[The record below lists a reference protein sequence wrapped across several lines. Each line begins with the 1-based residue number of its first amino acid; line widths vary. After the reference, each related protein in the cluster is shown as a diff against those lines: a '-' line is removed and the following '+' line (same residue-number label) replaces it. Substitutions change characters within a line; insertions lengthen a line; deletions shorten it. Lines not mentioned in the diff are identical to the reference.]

1 MKSIL
6 RTVFIGFVLF
16 FLMACLIGKS
26 VTGIPGASP
35 SNAPEATSVST
46 AANTT
51 TGGTTAAAKGK
62 PNIIFI
68 LTDDLNADEMQYMPK
83 MQSLIAGQGL
93 TFSNYFVP
101 ESLCCPSRAS
111 TLRGQYPHNTQV
123 LSNDPPL
130 GGFQKFYDL
139 GEDKSDVAVWLQ
151 AAGYHTML
159 AGKYLNGYPLK
170 DNHMYIPPG
179 WNEWYSASSGT
190 DAYSEFNYTLNENG
204 KEVHYGDQPQDYGTD
219 VYVGKA
225 MDFIQRSD
233 KAGQPFF
240 VYLAVYA
247 PHAPYTPAPRHADLF
262 PEAKA
267 PQTPNYNEADV
278 SDKPGYISN
287 RPLLTRK
294 QKDNIDTAYRKR
306 LQSLQAVDEGI
317 EKIINTL
324 QADGQLDNTYI
335 FFTSDNGYHLG
346 NHRQILG
353 KIAPYEEELHLRL
366 MVRGPG
372 VPAGKTVDNLVGNVD
387 LAPTWAEIG
396 GAKLPDFVDGRSLV
410 PLLGDTPTPLAQWR
424 QAFSLEWGS
433 NPLPALA
440 ANATA
445 EPTSEDPNGE
455 LEPHDQDQQE
465 SKALPASVKKKLAI
479 PFFRGV
485 RTQTMSYVEYQ
496 TGEVELY
503 DIQKDPYQLNNL
515 AAGADPS
522 LLAELSARIKEL
534 ALCKAD
540 TCRTAEDAAFKFIK

>member
-1 MKSIL
+1 MKAIL
-6 RTVFIGFVLF
+6 RTAFIGFVFF
-16 FLMACLIGKS
+16 FLMACLVGS
-26 VTGIPGASP
+26 SATGTSGALPVNTSAAVNP
-35 SNAPEATSVST
+35 SGPENPTVGGT
-46 AANTT
+46 AAVV
-51 TGGTTAAAKGK
+51 KGK

-83 MQSLIAGQGL
+83 MQSLIAGQGI
-93 TFSNYFVP
+93 TFSDYFVP

-111 TLRGQYPHNTQV
+111 TLRGQYPHNTKV

-179 WNEWYSASSGT
+179 WNEWYSASSGA

-204 KEVHYGDQPQDYGTD
+204 EEVHYGDQPEDYGTD

-225 MDFIQRSD
+225 VDFIQRSD
-233 KAGQPFF
+233 KASQPFF

-247 PHAPYTPAPRHADLF
+247 PHAPYTPAPRDANLF
-262 PEAKA
+262 PDAKA

-278 SDKPGYISN
+278 SDKPGYIRN
-287 RPLLTRK
+287 RPLLTQK
-294 QKDNIDTAYRKR
+294 QKDIIDTAYRKR
-306 LQSLQAVDEGI
+306 LQALQAVDDGI
-317 EKIINTL
+317 EKIVNTL

-372 VPAGKTVDNLVGNVD
+372 VPAGETVDNLVGNVD

-396 GAKLPDFVDGRSLV
+396 GAKVPGFVDGRSLV
-410 PLLGDTPTPLAQWR
+410 PLLGDNPTPLTQWR

-433 NPLPALA
+433 NPLPALES
-440 ANATA
+440 NATA
-445 EPTSEDPNGE
+445 EPISEDPNGE
-455 LEPHDQDQQE
+455 LEPHDEDQLE
-465 SKALPASVKKKLAI
+465 AALLPAALRMKEVI

-485 RTQTMSYVEYQ
+485 RTQNMSYVEYQ

-503 DIQKDPYQLNNL
+503 NIQTDPYQLNNL
-515 AAGADPS
+515 VAGADPS

-534 ALCKAD
+534 AVCKAD
-540 TCRTAEDAAFKFIK
+540 TCRTAEDALFKFVK